1 MLLMYDLS
9 DLEIEFPITKY
20 GIIVSKTKNE
30 FKADEGVPCMLIVYL
45 SVHLRLIVFVYC
57 R

>member
-57 R
+57 K